1 MTFRFRC
8 ALLALVLAAFMV
20 SALSCGRDQQLVS
33 ITIVPDTET
42 FGASNIPVPDD
53 AGLAV
58 QLRALGQYIHPPVTK
73 DVTNQVT
80 WGSDDIQMFTVTP
93 TGLLVATGGSCGGS
107 VISATVQT
115 NSSAGNLSSSGA
127 IVTASMQ
134 ANVVCFTG
142 TGSGGSGPILTVDF
156 GAGTGSGSVTI
167 TPGGINCATT
177 CSESFA
183 SGSVVNVT
191 ATANSGSTFGSW
203 NNCDSVSG
211 QTCIISSL
219 TADRTVTVTFN

>member
-8 ALLALVLAAFMV
+8 ALLALVLAAFAV
-20 SALSCGRDQQLVS
+20 GALSCGHQQELVS
-33 ITIVPDTET
+33 ITIVPTSET
-42 FGASNIPVPDD
+42 FGASNIPVPFD

-80 WGSDDIQMFTVTP
+80 WGSDDIQMFTITP
-93 TGLLVATGGSCGGS
+93 TGLLVATGGSCGGA

-115 NSSAGNLSSSGA
+115 NSSAGNISSSGA

-142 TGSGGSGPILTVDF
+142 TGTGGSGPTLTVDF
-156 GAGTGSGSVTI
+156 AGGGTGSVLSN
-167 TPGGINCATT
+167 PSGISCATN
-177 CSESFA
+177 CSASFA

-191 ATANSGSTFGSW
+191 ATPNSGSTFGSW
-203 NNCDSVSG
+203 GGCDSSSA
-211 QTCIISSL
+211 QNPCIINSL

>member
-8 ALLALVLAAFMV
+8 ALLALVLAGFVV
-20 SALSCGRDQQLVS
+20 SGLSCGREQQLVS
-33 ITIVPDTET
+33 ITIIPDTET
-42 FGASNIPVPDD
+42 AGAPNIPVPDD

-73 DVTNQVT
+73 DITDQVT
-80 WGSDDIQMFTVTP
+80 WGSNDIQMFTVTP
-93 TGLLVATGGSCGGS
+93 TGLLVVTGGSCGGS

-127 IVTASMQ
+127 IVTATMQ

-142 TGSGGSGPILTVDF
+142 TGTGGSGPTLTVDF
-156 GAGTGSGSVTI
+156 AGGGTGSVLSN
-167 TPGGINCATT
+167 PSGISCATN
-177 CSESFA
+177 CSASFA
-183 SGSVVNVT
+183 SGTVVNVT
-191 ATANSGSTFGSW
+191 ATSNAGSTFASW
-203 NNCDSVSG
+203 GGCDSASA
-211 QTCIISSL
+211 QNPCIINSL